1 MPTANSTQ
9 ASAAPASAAPTPS
22 INGASAGN
30 APAAAPLA
38 AGFRDPVHDTQ
49 ACFRTIMN
57 AMARPG
63 TLQPIDADSLKPPA
77 PLTPVAAAIALTLFD
92 YDTPVWLDKQL
103 AGSEAVKAF
112 LRFHTGCPI
121 VGEQVEAAFALAANP
136 AGLIPL
142 ASFNQGSAEYP
153 DRSTTVILSNQE
165 FKGGQA
171 VTLRG
176 PGIETTVSFAASPVP
191 PVFWDQV
198 SANNLQFPRGIDL
211 IFAGTNALAALPRST
226 RILKAEA

>member
-1 MPTANSTQ
+1 MPVDNAVPATSTPKT
-9 ASAAPASAAPTPS
+9 SAPATTGAPT
-22 INGASAGN
+22 
-30 APAAAPLA
+30 PLA

-63 TLQPIDADSLKPPA
+63 TLQPIDAGSLKPPA

-103 AGSEAVKAF
+103 TGSEAVKAF

-121 VGEQVEAAFALAANP
+121 VGEPVEAAFALVANP

-153 DRSTTVILSNQE
+153 DRSTTVILTGQNLNAQE
-165 FKGGQA
+165 FSGGEA
-171 VTLRG
+171 VTLSG
-176 PGIETTVSFAASPVP
+176 PGIEKTVSFAASPVP

-198 SANNLQFPRGIDL
+198 AANNRQFPRGIDL
-211 IFAGTNALAALPRST
+211 IFAGANALAALPRST
-226 RILKAEA
+226 RIQKAEA